1 MTNTFDSPNRLIVDV
16 DDTILTTYNRDYHN
30 SEPHTEMIDKLNR
43 MYDEGWVI
51 VYCTAR
57 GQLSNNGDIEKIEK
71 NVRPILEDWMSRNG
85 VKYHELIMGKP
96 WGAYY
101 IDDKAMKPDE
111 FLSSNLEK
119 K

>member
-30 SEPHTEMIDKLNR
+30 SEPHMEMIDKLNR

-71 NVRPILEDWMSRNG
+71 NVRPILEDWMSRHG